1 VPHESNLH
9 ALAAMWPTFFGY
21 ALSYLFVGVVWI
33 NHHHL
38 IRYTDRAEPAVIWTN
53 LLLLFFVSLIPF
65 FTAYMAE
72 SRMDSFTTALYAGIF
87 LLVTIAFMQFQ
98 NTIARQF
105 GNDAELRAM
114 DHVGRKRN
122 WIALIAYAVA
132 IPAAYVHPGVSLS
145 IVVCISALYF
155 VPDALTRK

>member
-1 VPHESNLH
+1 
-9 ALAAMWPTFFGY
+9 M
-21 ALSYLFVGVVWI
+21 
-33 NHHHL
+33 
-38 IRYTDRAEPAVIWTN
+38 
-53 LLLLFFVSLIPF
+53 
-65 FTAYMAE
+65 
-72 SRMDSFTTALYAGIF
+72 
-87 LLVTIAFMQFQ
+87 VTIAFMQFQ